1 MQKAIRP
8 YESPWT
14 KTVPGNSIFLLKNED
29 KPSSSSSSL
38 SWLTSGSPKPTS
50 ISNKRS
56 SNLVVMEN
64 AVVVFARRGC
74 CLGHVAKRLL
84 LTHGVNPVVVEIGE
98 EDNNNYDNIVS
109 DKEKLPMMYIGGKL
123 FGGLENLMAAHIN
136 GDLATPSRFEPIHGR
151 RSQSPPST
159 ESAGENSVRSIHGNE
174 STRRVK
180 LEETITKSR

>member
-136 GDLATPSRFEPIHGR
+136 GHSIKIRTDTWSSFSVATVDRIR
-151 RSQSPPST
+151 W
-159 ESAGENSVRSIHGNE
+159 
-174 STRRVK
+174 
-180 LEETITKSR
+180 

>member
-98 EDNNNYDNIVS
+98 EDNNNYDNI
-109 DKEKLPMMYIGGKL
+109 
-123 FGGLENLMAAHIN
+123 
-136 GDLATPSRFEPIHGR
+136 ATPSRFEPIHGR

>member
-98 EDNNNYDNIVS
+98 EDNNNYDNI
-109 DKEKLPMMYIGGKL
+109 
-123 FGGLENLMAAHIN
+123 
-136 GDLATPSRFEPIHGR
+136 ATPSRFEPIHGR

-159 ESAGENSVRSIHGNE
+159 ESAGENSNVPLRSRGEIRDHV
-174 STRRVK
+174 SSFQPTR
-180 LEETITKSR
+180 SCNQ